1 MRDAENMKY
10 EIWNMEIWLSLFSYV
25 ALKVIVSQ
33 SFHFHDFFPLP
44 VPDFFNCIFKISAN
58 GLWAN
63 QKCQFFC

>member
-1 MRDAENMKY
+1 MRDAENM
-10 EIWNMEIWLSLFSYV
+10 MEIWLSLFSYV

-44 VPDFFNCIFKISAN
+44 VPDFFNCIFKISPN